1 MKKHIFSVGFI
12 LAFLIPS
19 MGQKQRTLMDKF
31 KFIPV
36 ENQHYSPDIF
46 YNENDTTLLSSSL
59 RLVQNE
65 STLDHY
71 FIAKQEVSN
80 AEYLLFERWVMD
92 SLFRVFLFRSNL
104 QDPNPWGTY
113 VNYTTRLKDN
123 VGYYKLNWNEPFPG
137 DKKALNFLKAL
148 KNVNK
153 ESYWKRNRELQS
165 ENLYY
170 TFQTSFQQV
179 DVYRGDLHPDRE
191 YFYDENV
198 EQRDFLFK
206 NPNSAVVGI
215 SFDQAE
221 AFCDWYNWVFQ
232 TYYEQLSRKERAQLP
247 KSSIFRLPNAYE
259 WEQAALLNKRN
270 YHPSYQNNYGQ
281 YCVNYGPIL
290 SDRGMLLKNSYDD
303 GYYQIAPVSS
313 YEPGSIG
320 LFNMLG
326 NAAEWTTTTPE
337 IPYLSIGKLLQSE
350 EPSFSEEDKN
360 AYYRFQTAGSDSL
373 FIEDPS
379 THNIERVQR
388 FSKEHQLLMI
398 KRNEHYRIYP
408 NDTKEDILA
417 KFYELN
423 SLPKKVIIAIDD
435 SMKISSENQSLISGN
450 IVDGVVV
457 QEWEILPYEP
467 IVAQIYDNYWGTNRL
482 LNAYEMNQIMEK
494 IDRYLHDVKVL
505 KLNQQNPEYNLSS
518 LRIVKGG
525 SWNSSLNAIDIFA
538 QEVYASNLKNEQI
551 GFRLLIQTPSLKLK

>member
-1 MKKHIFSVGFI
+1 
-12 LAFLIPS
+12 

-31 KFIPV
+31 KFIPL
-36 ENQHYSPDIF
+36 ENQHYSPIIF
-46 YNENDTTLLSSSL
+46 YNENDTTLLSSSF
-59 RLVQNE
+59 RLGENE

-71 FIAKQEVSN
+71 FLAKQEVSN

-92 SLFRVFLFRSNL
+92 SLYRVFLFRSNL

-148 KNVNK
+148 KNVNI
-153 ESYWKRNRELQS
+153 ESYWKINRGLQS

-191 YFYDENV
+191 YFYDNNV

-206 NPNSAVVGI
+206 NLNSAVVGI
-215 SFDQAE
+215 SFHQAE

-247 KSSIFRLPNAYE
+247 KSSIFRLPNANE

-270 YHPSYQNNYGQ
+270 YDPSYQNNYGQ

-350 EPSFSEEDKN
+350 EPSFSQEDKN

-423 SLPKKVIIAIDD
+423 SLPKKVNIAIDD
-435 SMKISSENQSLISGN
+435 SMKNSSENQSLISEN

-467 IVAQIYDNYWGTNRL
+467 IVAQIYDNYWGINRL
-482 LNAYEMNQIMEK
+482 LNACEMNQIMEK

-505 KLNQQNPEYNLSS
+505 KLNQQSPEYNLSS

-525 SWNSSLNAIDIFA
+525 SWNSPLNAIDIFA
-538 QEVYASNLKNEQI
+538 QEVHASNLKNEQI

>member
-1 MKKHIFSVGFI
+1 
-12 LAFLIPS
+12 
-19 MGQKQRTLMDKF
+19 MDKF
-31 KFIPV
+31 KFIPL
-36 ENQHYSPDIF
+36 ENQHYSPVIF

-92 SLFRVFLFRSNL
+92 SLFRVSLFRSNL

-123 VGYYKLNWNEPFPG
+123 VGYYKLNWNEPLPG
-137 DKKALNFLKAL
+137 DKKALNYLKAL
-148 KNVNK
+148 KNVNI

-206 NPNSAVVGI
+206 NPNSAVVAI

-232 TYYEQLSRKERAQLP
+232 TYYEQLSRKERAQIP

-270 YHPSYQNNYGQ
+270 YDPSYQNNYGQ

-408 NDTKEDILA
+408 NDNFDDELA
-417 KFYELN
+417 KYVEEVCKRGPLAIGTLKAIHNKGGNLSLADALQLEIELT
-423 SLPKKVIIAIDD
+423 SPLME
-435 SMKISSENQSLISGN
+435 SH
-450 IVDGVVV
+450 DG
-457 QEWEILPYEP
+457 QEGVL
-467 IVAQIYDNYWGTNRL
+467 AF
-482 LNAYEMNQIMEK
+482 MEK
-494 IDRYLHDVKVL
+494 RES
-505 KLNQQNPEYNLSS
+505 NFN
-518 LRIVKGG
+518 G
-525 SWNSSLNAIDIFA
+525 S
-538 QEVYASNLKNEQI
+538 
-551 GFRLLIQTPSLKLK
+551 

>member
-12 LAFLIPS
+12 LAFITPS

-31 KFIPV
+31 KFIPL
-36 ENQHYSPDIF
+36 ENQHYSPVIF
-46 YNENDTTLLSSSL
+46 YNENDTTLLSSSS
-59 RLVQNE
+59 RVVQNE
-65 STLDHY
+65 SPLDHY
-71 FIAKQEVSN
+71 FLGKQEVSN
-80 AEYLLFERWVMD
+80 AEYLLFERWVVD
-92 SLFRVFLFRSNL
+92 SLFRVSLFRSNL

-123 VGYYKLNWNEPFPG
+123 VGYYKLNWNEPLPG
-137 DKKALNFLKAL
+137 DKKALNYLKAL
-148 KNVNK
+148 KNVNI
-153 ESYWKRNRELQS
+153 ESNWKRIREPQR

-191 YFYDENV
+191 YFYNENV

-206 NPNSAVVGI
+206 NLNSAVVGI

-221 AFCDWYNWVFQ
+221 AFCDWYNGVFQ

-281 YCVNYGPIL
+281 HCVNYGPIL

-303 GYYQIAPVSS
+303 GYYLIAPVSS

-337 IPYLSIGKLLQSE
+337 IPCLSIGKLLQSE

-360 AYYRFQTAGSDSL
+360 AYYRFHPAGSDSL
-373 FIEDPS
+373 FIEDPT

-388 FSKEHQLLMI
+388 FSTEHQLLMI

-435 SMKISSENQSLISGN
+435 SMKMSSEKQSLISEN

-505 KLNQQNPEYNLSS
+505 KLNQQSHESS
-518 LRIVKGG
+518 LANLRIVKGG
-525 SWNSSLNAIDIFA
+525 SWNSPLNAIDIFA
-538 QEVYASNLKNEQI
+538 QEVYASNVKNEQI